1 MDHPCVGRAIATW
14 ADRRRSINPNTEI
27 RSRGMTSTTKIMV
40 GAEREAVID
49 IMSMTLR
56 VQRDVEQWEI
66 VGKWDW
72 TPLGNT
78 FGDKTWVDCNRFPDW
93 NDKTKGRFRVKC
105 FARNTKQMNEENQRK
120 TGETHWPG
128 TEGWH
133 WTWQITEIL
142 EVNPAPTP
150 STNGGGSDQVEFR
163 RSKELMN
170 WIEALK
176 IAARLYGKEHTKVHI
191 DYARIRSI
199 AIAIYAEITTGPPQ
213 EEAEPAYPDATEM
226 GSDAPEM
233 AVEAVSPS
241 QPQTTTAPP
250 TTRPQRPPPKCS
262 DAKWKQLNQAR
273 YDKDGTEVYS
283 GDDVVNHIATNYAE
297 RGPRDLVDAEI
308 DAVIEALIAGQIK
321 AAKVANDTA
330 IF

>member
-1 MDHPCVGRAIATW
+1 
-14 ADRRRSINPNTEI
+14 
-27 RSRGMTSTTKIMV
+27 
-40 GAEREAVID
+40 
-49 IMSMTLR
+49 MTLR
-56 VQRDVEQWEI
+56 DRITEEITIKSASLEGDRWKITADIPSMHSQHDIGPIWKPYEEGEQMPTKTRVRVTLARGKLKKIGSYEDRDYGHYWEL
-66 VGKWDW
+66 VPGGWNTTAEL
-72 TPLGNT
+72 TPLPT
-78 FGDKTWVDCNRFPDW
+78 
-93 NDKTKGRFRVKC
+93 
-105 FARNTKQMNEENQRK
+105 
-120 TGETHWPG
+120 
-128 TEGWH
+128 
-133 WTWQITEIL
+133 
-142 EVNPAPTP
+142 APTF
-150 STNGGGSDQVEFR
+150 STNGGGGSSRPDWEVQKDLRIAWNSSINNSVHLHGPCAPGEAPGYAWIHTNA
-163 RSKELMN
+163 KE
-170 WIEALK
+170 
-176 IAARLYGKEHTKVHI
+176 
-191 DYARIRSI
+191 
-199 AIAIYAEITTGPPQ
+199 IYNMIVAGPPQ
-213 EEAEPAYPDATEM
+213 EGAEPAYPDATEM

>member
-1 MDHPCVGRAIATW
+1 
-14 ADRRRSINPNTEI
+14 
-27 RSRGMTSTTKIMV
+27 
-40 GAEREAVID
+40 
-49 IMSMTLR
+49 MTLR
-56 VQRDVEQWEI
+56 DRITEEITIKSASLEGDRWKITADIPSMHSQHDIGPIWKPYEEGEQMPTKTRVRVTLARGKLKKIGSYEDRDYGHYWEL
-66 VGKWDW
+66 VPGGWNTTAEL
-72 TPLGNT
+72 TPLPT
-78 FGDKTWVDCNRFPDW
+78 
-93 NDKTKGRFRVKC
+93 
-105 FARNTKQMNEENQRK
+105 
-120 TGETHWPG
+120 
-128 TEGWH
+128 
-133 WTWQITEIL
+133 
-142 EVNPAPTP
+142 APTF

-213 EEAEPAYPDATEM
+213 EEAEPAYPNATEM